1 MLVAHHVQPTFSS
14 SSSSLG
20 GGRKLNNEYRSLH
33 NRASPIRVRF
43 RTSSFAASSSR
54 WSARASLS
62 SEQRL
67 MLAVLADAI
76 NVVQEFGGSSSLR
89 KRNSFNEAWN
99 WFFAKGVACPL
110 SFDSVCDALGIDA
123 EGLRWRL
130 SELVA
135 GRGGTPLRLR
145 LKEAS
150 RMQRLTVNRVRR
162 RDPRR
167 VHRATRA
174 PLALRFN
181 RHDLSRREIQNSAR
195 GSRIGLPEMPRQFRF
210 DIRPADLVRV
220 VA

>member
-1 MLVAHHVQPTFSS
+1 MNTIENVTPAADPRPFPDVILRSQFFELVGT
-14 SSSSLG
+14 
-20 GGRKLNNEYRSLH
+20 
-33 NRASPIRVRF
+33 RA
-43 RTSSFAASSSR
+43 
-54 WSARASLS
+54 LS

-76 NVVQEFGGSSSLR
+76 NVVQEYSGSASLR

-99 WFFAKGVACPL
+99 WFFTKGVTCPL
-110 SFDSVCDALGIDA
+110 SFDNVCDALAMDA
-123 EGLRWRL
+123 QGLRWRL

-167 VHRATRA
+167 MHRVNRA
-174 PLALRFN
+174 R
-181 RHDLSRREIQNSAR
+181 
-195 GSRIGLPEMPRQFRF
+195 
-210 DIRPADLVRV
+210 
-220 VA
+220 